1 MKNHLPQ
8 IGYGRFR
15 NSKYHIVLCIIGI
28 LADVLPAFAS
38 ARLGM
43 PFYLDTIGTI
53 GTAILGGVFPG
64 IVVAVVSNALCMM
77 FNNNALYFA
86 FINALVAIYS
96 SWFSRKYTMKKIG
109 SILIYTANIAAGCGV
124 LTALVQQ
131 WMFGEAQNVSV
142 GDMTT
147 ALSAVLKMP
156 YILSLVFVSILVNL
170 LDKGLS
176 ITIALLAARFVSQD
190 LKEKLREADWKQ
202 KPLSK
207 DELVAMRKW
216 SRGVNR
222 PIWKRMMVTLV
233 IVTMLAIILMG
244 GIGVRL
250 YFENEKDAK
259 TVAAKKAAEFAAEIV
274 DADRIDE
281 FIRDGRA
288 AEGYE
293 ETEDMLYRIR
303 DNAQGVTYL
312 YVIKIEDD
320 GCYVAF
326 DLETED
332 TPPYLPGE
340 VIEFEEAF
348 EPYLPAL
355 FAGEE
360 IDPIESDDISG
371 WVQTV
376 YYPIK
381 NEQGVTKGYV
391 GADVS
396 LEYMAGMMS
405 AFVTKVLLILAGFLI
420 LILAYGMWT
429 TSIYSVYPVGS
440 IALSV
445 DELARVGDDQ
455 KRLDESVR
463 NIRALDIHTG
473 DEVEKLYEAICTMA
487 LNQAEQMRTVRHFS
501 EATAQMQDGLIITMA
516 DMVENRDSDTGAH
529 IQKTAAYVRIIAEGL
544 QKKGYY
550 SEKITPKFISDI
562 VRSAPLHDVGKIN
575 IPDEVLNK
583 PGKLTDEEFEIMKTH
598 TSAGKKII
606 EKAINTIHGENYLK
620 EARNMAAYHHERWD
634 GKGYPEGLHGEVIP
648 LSARIMAVADVF
660 DALTS
665 PRIYKPAFPLEKAL
679 SIIEEGSGTQFDPKC
694 VEVFMDNLADAKII
708 LKKYNQ
714 FE

>member
-8 IGYGRFR
+8 TEYGRFR
-15 NSKYHIVLCIIGI
+15 NSKYHMILCIIGI
-28 LADVLPAFAS
+28 LANVLPAFGS

-43 PFYLDTIGTI
+43 PFFLDTIGTI

-64 IVVAVVSNALCMM
+64 IVVAVASNALCMM
-77 FNNNALYFA
+77 FNQSALYFA
-86 FINALVAIYS
+86 FINALVAIFTA
-96 SWFSRKYTMKKIG
+96 WFIRKYSLENIK
-109 SILIYTANIAAGCGV
+109 SILIYAVTTAAGSGI
-124 LTALVQQ
+124 LAALVQQ
-131 WMFGEAQNVSV
+131 WMFGGAQNASV
-142 GDMTT
+142 GDMST
-147 ALSAVLKMP
+147 ALSSMVKLPFLPAFLIVN
-156 YILSLVFVSILVNL
+156 IIVNL
-170 LDKGLS
+170 LDKGF
-176 ITIALLAARFVSQD
+176 TIALALLAVRFVPANMKQRI
-190 LKEKLREADWKQ
+190 KEGDWKQ
-202 KPLSK
+202 KPLSQ
-207 DELVAMRKW
+207 DELRAMRKW
-216 SRGVNR
+216 SRGVSR
-222 PIWKRMMVTLV
+222 SIWKRMSVTLV

-259 TVAAKKAAEFAAEIV
+259 TVSAKKAAEFAAAVV

-281 FIRDGRA
+281 FIKEGRA

-332 TPPYLPGE
+332 TPPYLPGD
-340 VIEFEEAF
+340 VIGFEEAF

-376 YYPIK
+376 YYPIR

-396 LEYMAGMMS
+396 LEYMAGAMS
-405 AFVTKVLLILAGFLI
+405 SFVTKVLLILAGFLI
-420 LILAYGMWT
+420 LILSYGMWT
-429 TSIYSVYPVGS
+429 TSTYSVYPVGS

-445 DELARVGDDQ
+445 EELAGVGDDQ

-473 DEVEKLYEAICTMA
+473 DEVEKLYEAICSMA
-487 LNQAEQMRTVRHFS
+487 LNQAEQMRALRHFS

-550 SEKITPKFISDI
+550 SEKISAKFISDI

-665 PRIYKPAFPLEKAL
+665 PRVYKPAFPLEKAL
-679 SIIEEGSGTQFDPKC
+679 AIIEEGSGTQFDPKC
-694 VEVFMDNLADAKII
+694 VEVFMDNLAEAKII

>member
-1 MKNHLPQ
+1 M
-8 IGYGRFR
+8 
-15 NSKYHIVLCIIGI
+15 VLCIIGI
-28 LADVLPAFAS
+28 LANVLPAFGS

-43 PFYLDTIGTI
+43 PFFLDTVGTI

-64 IVVAVVSNALCMM
+64 IVVAVTSNALCMM
-77 FNNNALYFA
+77 FNHSALYFA
-86 FINALVAIYS
+86 FINALVAIFTA
-96 SWFSRKYTMKKIG
+96 WFIRKYSLENIK
-109 SILIYTANIAAGCGV
+109 SILIYAVTTAAGSGI
-124 LTALVQQ
+124 LAAFVQQ
-131 WMFGEAQNVSV
+131 WMFGGAQNVSV
-142 GDMTT
+142 GDMST
-147 ALSAVLKMP
+147 ALSSMVKLP
-156 YILSLVFVSILVNL
+156 YLPAFLLVNILVNL
-170 LDKGLS
+170 LDKGF
-176 ITIALLAARFVSQD
+176 TIALSLLAVRFVPANMKQRI
-190 LKEKLREADWKQ
+190 KEGDWKQ
-202 KPLSK
+202 KPLSQ
-207 DELVAMRKW
+207 DELRAMRKW
-216 SRGVNR
+216 SRGVSR
-222 PIWKRMMVTLV
+222 SIWKRMSVTLV

-259 TVAAKKAAEFAAEIV
+259 TASAKKAAEFAAAVV

-281 FIRDGRA
+281 FIKEGRA

-332 TPPYLPGE
+332 TPPYLPGD

-376 YYPIK
+376 YYPIR

-396 LEYMAGMMS
+396 LEYMAGEMS
-405 AFVTKVLLILAGFLI
+405 SFITKVLLILAGFLI
-420 LILAYGMWT
+420 LILSYGMWT
-429 TSIYSVYPVGS
+429 TSTYSVYPVGS

-445 DELARVGDDQ
+445 EELAGVGDDQ

-473 DEVEKLYEAICTMA
+473 DEVEKLYEAICSMA
-487 LNQAEQMRTVRHFS
+487 LNQAEQMRALRHFS

-550 SEKITPKFISDI
+550 SEKISSKFISDI

-665 PRIYKPAFPLEKAL
+665 PRVYKPAFPLEKAL
-679 SIIEEGSGTQFDPKC
+679 AIIEEGSGTQFDPKC
-694 VEVFMDNLADAKII
+694 VEVFMDNLAEAKII